1 VLTTTNSQINIPLSK
16 GLNKVSVVSDQECLG
31 IYSEEIVVNDELK
44 AYPNPTKGKLI
55 IELGEQT
62 EKLSVEVMVSDMNG
76 MEVIQQQVTV
86 ENGNKINIDLSTLKS
101 GVYLIKVGNKLVRVI
116 KND

>member
-1 VLTTTNSQINIPLSK
+1 
-16 GLNKVSVVSDQECLG
+16 
-31 IYSEEIVVNDELK
+31 
-44 AYPNPTKGKLI
+44 
-55 IELGEQT
+55 
-62 EKLSVEVMVSDMNG
+62 MVSDMNG